1 MDTGPAPLVS
11 IGIPAYNATSFLEA
25 TVRSACAQD
34 YPHVRLIVSVD
45 QSTDGTV
52 DLARRLAAEHGFE
65 LIVQPR
71 RLGWIGNSNAVLRRM
86 TSEFGMILPHDD
98 LLSPSYVSRCM
109 AALLANEASV
119 VACSDLECV
128 PAGTIVPQL
137 ELRGDRE
144 LRVAKCVKDGFLAVS
159 YRGVLRFNRF
169 RRREVPNAIGGF
181 AADALWMV
189 RMAIAGE
196 IVRVPEVLYRKTFHA
211 TSAHRAWTQMTDR
224 QDEREMARPYRGD
237 YAAVDARRSAAALQ
251 KSDPEGAAQA
261 RTAARP
267 SAVASPPWADR
278 RLGGPVSHDRV
289 MGRVS
294 ASPHLADRSVVSAQP
309 RTPPLC
315 LTRQGT
321 DIVVM
326 ETRDAIEEVAAGLRR

>member
-1 MDTGPAPLVS
+1 MGQQGGKVDTGPEPLVT

-34 YPHVRLIVSVD
+34 YPNVRLIVSVD

-98 LLSPSYVSRCM
+98 VLSPSYVSRCM
-109 AALLANEASV
+109 EALLASEAIA

-128 PAGTIVPQL
+128 PDGGIIRQL
-137 ELRGDRE
+137 ELRGDRVA
-144 LRVAKCVKDGFLAVS
+144 RVAKCIQDGFSAVS
-159 YRGVLRFNRF
+159 YRGVLRLDRF

-181 AADALWMV
+181 AADTLWMV

-196 IVRVPEVLYRKTFHA
+196 IVRVPGALYRKTFHSN
-211 TSAHRAWTQMTDR
+211 SAHHAWKQMTDR
-224 QDEREMARPYRGD
+224 HEDRRWLAHTAEIMLLLMRDAPLLLRKKKIRR
-237 YAAVDARRSAAALQ
+237 ALRKRARRR
-251 KSDPEGAAQA
+251 GNA
-261 RTAARP
+261 RFLRREVIGGWAARYP
-267 SAVASPPWADR
+267 MSRSWVEYLR
-278 RLGGPVSHDRV
+278 
-289 MGRVS
+289 
-294 ASPHLADRSVVSAQP
+294 HLLLPANR
-309 RTPPLC
+309 
-315 LTRQGT
+315 
-321 DIVVM
+321 
-326 ETRDAIEEVAAGLRR
+326 

>member
-1 MDTGPAPLVS
+1 VGQQGGKLDTGPEPLVT

-45 QSTDGTV
+45 RSTDGTV

-128 PAGTIVPQL
+128 PDGTIVPQL
-137 ELRGDRE
+137 ELRGDRVV
-144 LRVAKCVKDGFLAVS
+144 RVAKCVKDGFLAVS
-159 YRGVLRFNRF
+159 YRGVLRFDRF

-196 IVRVPEVLYRKTFHA
+196 IVRVPEVLYRKTFHP
-211 TSAHRAWTQMTDR
+211 TSAHLAWTQMTDR
-224 QDEREMARPYRGD
+224 QEERRWLAHTAEIMLLLMR
-237 YAAVDARRSAAALQ
+237 DAPLLLCKRAIWKALR
-251 KSDPEGAAQA
+251 KRA
-261 RTAARP
+261 
-267 SAVASPPWADR
+267 R
-278 RLGGPVSHDRV
+278 RLGQAR
-289 MGRVS
+289 
-294 ASPHLADRSVVSAQP
+294 L
-309 RTPPLC
+309 
-315 LTRQGT
+315 
-321 DIVVM
+321 
-326 ETRDAIEEVAAGLRR
+326 LRRHGAIGGWAARYPMSGSWVEYLRHLFLPAGR